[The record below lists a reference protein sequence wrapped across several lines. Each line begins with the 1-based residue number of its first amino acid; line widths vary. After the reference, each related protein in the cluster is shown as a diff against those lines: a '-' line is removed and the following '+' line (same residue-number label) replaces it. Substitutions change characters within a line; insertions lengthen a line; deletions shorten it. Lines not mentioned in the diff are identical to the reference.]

1 MGVPVP
7 SCLLTLQGLQRMLS
21 ISKTLSF
28 TLHFLPSQC
37 FIVLNSI
44 SMLQSITTLQNVL
57 SQVPHLSSGKGD
69 PLGLWLRDSP
79 DPFLGLFFPLNFSDF
94 LPFTLP

>member
-1 MGVPVP
+1 
-7 SCLLTLQGLQRMLS
+7 
-21 ISKTLSF
+21 
-28 TLHFLPSQC
+28 
-37 FIVLNSI
+37 
-44 SMLQSITTLQNVL
+44 MLQSITTLQNVL

-79 DPFLGLFFPLNFSDF
+79 HPFLGLFFPLNFSDF